1 MPTQFYLASQT
12 NKTGERRILISVHIK
27 GVRALT
33 SIGYSISPENW
44 NEDKGQVKKGAKN
57 SKGIDY
63 LAINSRIHDLTSKF
77 ESLEAHEAT
86 PTKEEILMLVA
97 NTIGRGSSN
106 EPESTL
112 FFLHYDEFLK

>member
-77 ESLEAHEAT
+77 ESLST
-86 PTKEEILMLVA
+86 
-97 NTIGRGSSN
+97 RGLPDKRRNSDAGSK
-106 EPESTL
+106 
-112 FFLHYDEFLK
+112 HYWPRLIQ